1 MGYLCTGIFIM
12 RFSDIIEGLIS
23 LPQWCVFVPPALLLV
38 VWIPLA
44 LCGKRGMY
52 RYFALVCLT
61 AEGILLCRDES
72 ELLVLFTAALAL
84 VLYPAVRGRKR
95 EKRNKREE
103 ALYTKFREE
112 REEPFPESKTPP
124 KVCCFEQP
132 HGETAEER
140 GIKLSHVISLIEKLK
155 REKLTAA
162 DRLEVEMLSR
172 RVEGAN
178 VRPLTDEGADA
189 LSDDLSAVLRLM
201 AKYS

>member
-1 MGYLCTGIFIM
+1 MDI
-12 RFSDIIEGLIS
+12 SEIIEGLMAM
-23 LPQWCVFVPPALLLV
+23 PQWCVLIPPAALLIA
-38 VWIPLA
+38 WIPLA
-44 LCGKRGMY
+44 LFGKRGIY
-52 RYFALVCLT
+52 RWWSLVCLT
-61 AEGILLCRDES
+61 AEGILLSRGEG
-72 ELLVLFTAALAL
+72 ELIVLFTAALAL
-84 VLYPAVRGRKR
+84 MIYPAFWGRGRK
-95 EKRNKREE
+95 KRNKKEE
-103 ALYTKFREE
+103 ELYGKFRTE
-112 REEPFPESKTPP
+112 REEPFSETKAPP

-172 RVEGAN
+172 RIEGAN
-178 VRPLTDEGADA
+178 VRPLTDDGMDA